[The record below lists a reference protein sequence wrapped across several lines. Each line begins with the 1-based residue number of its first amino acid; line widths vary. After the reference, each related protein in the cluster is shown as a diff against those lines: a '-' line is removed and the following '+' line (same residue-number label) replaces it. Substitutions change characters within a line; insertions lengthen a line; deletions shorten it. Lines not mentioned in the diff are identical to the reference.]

1 MSPNTLYEK
10 VTELCSWRLKPRTS
24 PDVPHRGGVA
34 RAWTRWLLLVDGAAP
49 ALRPAAPCPASR
61 SLQPLTRGATE
72 RQSGRRWRAG
82 RIAAGHRPGLRG
94 PRTPP
99 WSRPGGGPLPPSSP
113 ACAVT
118 SAAPCHRKPRLTTSF
133 LLLRQIQTLEFTREC
148 PGARAQSSCLSF
160 VSEKPLDVGWWR
172 PGRGAARVG
181 LWPPLQTAGGCASA
195 STARR
200 TCRLAASG
208 PHTWRT
214 DGASC
219 GQTVERA
226 ARGSR
231 FDSHLQQ
238 VASVELLGRGVSVRV
253 RPCGWEQRHSRAGRW
268 LWLSHGAWS
277 SFSDST

>member
-24 PDVPHRGGVA
+24 PNVPHWGGVA

-99 WSRPGGGPLPPSSP
+99 WSQPGGGPLPPSSP

-200 TCRLAASG
+200 TCCLAASG

-214 DGASC
+214 DGTPGPGAT
-219 GQTVERA
+219 GPA
-226 ARGSR
+226 
-231 FDSHLQQ
+231 
-238 VASVELLGRGVSVRV
+238 
-253 RPCGWEQRHSRAGRW
+253 AGRR
-268 LWLSHGAWS
+268 SSGRRGAHASTLIRSEWPVS
-277 SFSDST
+277 SCSGGECPSA

>member
-1 MSPNTLYEK
+1 MATARRRSGTGSAASSPLSCFP
-10 VTELCSWRLKPRTS
+10 VSS
-24 PDVPHRGGVA
+24 APDSRGDREAVGQEVA
-34 RAWTRWLLLVDGAAP
+34 GWAHSSRPPPGAAGT
-49 ALRPAAPCPASR
+49 SV
-61 SLQPLTRGATE
+61 PL
-72 RQSGRRWRAG
+72 
-82 RIAAGHRPGLRG
+82 
-94 PRTPP
+94 

-113 ACAVT
+113 VCAVT
-118 SAAPCHRKPRLTTSF
+118 SAVPCHRKPRLTTSF

-214 DGASC
+214 DGTPGPGAT
-219 GQTVERA
+219 GPA
-226 ARGSR
+226 
-231 FDSHLQQ
+231 
-238 VASVELLGRGVSVRV
+238 
-253 RPCGWEQRHSRAGRW
+253 AGRR
-268 LWLSHGAWS
+268 SSGRRGAHASTLICSEWPVS
-277 SFSDST
+277 SCSGGECPSA